1 MHTCRKR
8 RACTS
13 GAFALHMSSRPAA
26 PVPKNNC
33 RRSRSGRSWREAGA
47 MTCALVRVM
56 DTQEHSCSAFELVPC
71 SQAQRRAPVPRS
83 LPHAQQAAQE
93 RQRACRATKMPSPA
107 STCSPG
113 TRCLGRASSCGRRGR
128 GAAGGCAC
136 CRPGRRTCCE
146 ARRRRS
152 AMVASTERGSPR
164 SSSPLPVHIGAA
176 AAAPPPSAFA
186 GLVGLAARRS
196 AAHTGGAASQR
207 IAIVRARSFAGDYQ
221 CFEPSHAVGLC
232 ESNLNSECVN
242 CKQAR
247 AV

>member
-13 GAFALHMSSRPAA
+13 GASGLHVSSRPARGSSFSESD
-26 PVPKNNC
+26 C
-33 RRSRSGRSWREAGA
+33 RRVKSGPQLEGSRGCDVCTGACSTLAGTQLLCLRAGA
-47 MTCALVRVM
+47 LLIAPGA
-56 DTQEHSCSAFELVPC
+56 SASVEAT
-71 SQAQRRAPVPRS
+71 SRAAGSAR
-83 LPHAQQAAQE
+83 E

-152 AMVASTERGSPR
+152 AMVASAERGSPR

-176 AAAPPPSAFA
+176 AAAPPPSALA

-196 AAHTGGAASQR
+196 AAHAGGAASQR
-207 IAIVRARSFAGDYQ
+207 IANVRARSFAGDYQ
-221 CFEPSHAVGLC
+221 
-232 ESNLNSECVN
+232 
-242 CKQAR
+242 
-247 AV
+247 